1 MARDQWPATAGM
13 RSIQPVALSA
23 ASVIPGLATGSR
35 TRRLTF
41 RVDVERIEPVIR
53 ASGGPITVI
62 DVPVIAL
69 DSPPNGPVEQP
80 DEGFTVESE
89 LPACVI
95 RAMMT
100 QERAARLQSRAAR
113 DRGA

>member
-1 MARDQWPATAGM
+1 MSFPMDGGVRRAVCGQRHS
-13 RSIQPVALSA
+13 R
-23 ASVIPGLATGSR
+23 PGRRLPD
-35 TRRLTF
+35 RRLTF

-80 DEGFTVESE
+80 DEGLTVEANYR
-89 LPACVI
+89 PA
-95 RAMMT
+95 
-100 QERAARLQSRAAR
+100 
-113 DRGA
+113 